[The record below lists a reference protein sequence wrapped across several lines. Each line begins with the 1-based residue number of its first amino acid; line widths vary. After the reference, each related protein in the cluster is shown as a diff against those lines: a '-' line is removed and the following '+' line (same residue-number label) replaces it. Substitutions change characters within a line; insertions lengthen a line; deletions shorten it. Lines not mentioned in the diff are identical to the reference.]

1 MANEVIKV
9 YNTEANAIANGST
22 GRIDPVA
29 AISGHS
35 GIIANVAAEDIPFY
49 IYKKFYYRFEANE
62 PVLEF
67 HIDWD
72 DGENNSPEKAN
83 IEIIKLDKPDTVTV
97 TSHIYTEHKHF
108 FPLIRVK
115 SIDGYLSKWYTN
127 DSSLNSYS
135 NLERNTLS
143 AGQNEFSY
151 VSEEKAD
158 SDRISSFLPANLPP
172 IGVLKVAKKR
182 IY

>member
-35 GIIANVAAEDIPFY
+35 GIIANVASEDIPFY

-72 DGENNSPEKAN
+72 DGENNSPEK
-83 IEIIKLDKPDTVTV
+83 
-97 TSHIYTEHKHF
+97 
-108 FPLIRVK
+108 
-115 SIDGYLSKWYTN
+115 
-127 DSSLNSYS
+127 LN
-135 NLERNTLS
+135 
-143 AGQNEFSY
+143 
-151 VSEEKAD
+151 
-158 SDRISSFLPANLPP
+158 
-172 IGVLKVAKKR
+172 
-182 IY
+182 